1 LKERVRLLEVDCENE
16 KVHCWTLV
24 QTVGEWRMLTD
35 GLVEEVGRLRD
46 DLARVTWVV
55 ANRLPPS
62 RAAESVGLLVPID
75 NAEPVPDPGSNDRS
89 GRPYEGEIVDET
101 TDESTGTSGSAP
113 QTSEDE
119 VVDFGDEED
128 EQEREAARRGEVTFN
143 AAIVRARADPSPEYR
158 PAGRGTPPP
167 YV

>member
-1 LKERVRLLEVDCENE
+1 
-16 KVHCWTLV
+16 
-24 QTVGEWRMLTD
+24 MFTD
-35 GLVEEVGRLRD
+35 GLVEEVGRMRD
-46 DLARVTWVV
+46 DLARLTAVV
-55 ANRLPPS
+55 ASRLPPH
-62 RAAESVGLLVPID
+62 RAAESVGRLVPID
-75 NAEPVPDPGSNDRS
+75 QAEPTPHPDLFNAGALADPGSNDRS